1 MFRSRI
7 ERLEKTIG
15 VQSQPAITMEDH
27 DTLMTQVYKVGG
39 VNNSIN

>member
-15 VQSQPAITMEDH
+15 VQQQPGYTQEDYE
-27 DTLMTQVYKVGG
+27 TLNT
-39 VNNSIN
+39 